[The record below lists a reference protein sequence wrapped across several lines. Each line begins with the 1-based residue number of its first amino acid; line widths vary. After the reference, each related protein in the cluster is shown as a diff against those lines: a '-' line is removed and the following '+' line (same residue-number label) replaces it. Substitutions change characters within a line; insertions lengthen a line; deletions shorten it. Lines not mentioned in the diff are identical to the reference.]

1 MIVLRLSD
9 KKVLRATLLTRYKNN
24 KVTGFIVVDVR
35 DGLWTIVDEAIN
47 KNNPNKKYMPF
58 NLNVDKY
65 YHKQNKYGKYYLGKS
80 DSIDTR
86 ISAIMQCIDK
96 DVFNLSRV
104 MPDINIR
111 NISGV
116 VTQLRDKTKL
126 REVLGSGVT
135 TIYVDMKKGKWY
147 TTDLDSI
154 DLIKIPNIDIIT
166 NREYWYSECNTV
178 NYFKRMTNNINS
190 RVTAAIQEIEIS
202 YFDLQF
208 INGRKVSRKITH
220 KKLDAYNNLLMER

>member
-111 NISGV
+111 NTSGV

-135 TIYVDMKKGKWY
+135 TIYVDMKRGEWY
-147 TTDLDSI
+147 TIESDHINLV
-154 DLIKIPNIDIIT
+154 KISDVDITT
-166 NREYWYSECNTV
+166 NREYWYSDRTNANYYRKNT
-178 NYFKRMTNNINS
+178 TNMNNRI
-190 RVTAAIQEIEIS
+190 TAVIQEIEIA
-202 YFDLQF
+202 YFELQF
-208 INGRKVSRKITH
+208 IDGRKASRKITH

>member
-1 MIVLRLSD
+1 MIVLRLSN
-9 KKVLRATLLTRYKNN
+9 KKVLRANLLNRYKNN

-35 DGLWTIVDEAIN
+35 DGLWSIVDEAIN
-47 KNNPNKKYMPF
+47 KTNPTKKYIPF
-58 NLNVDKY
+58 NLTVDKY
-65 YHKQNKYGKYYLGKS
+65 YHKQNNYGKYYLGKS

-96 DVFNLSRV
+96 EVFNLSRV

-111 NISGV
+111 NISGI

-126 REVLGSGVT
+126 RELLNSGVT
-135 TIYVDMKKGKWY
+135 TIYVDIKRGKWY
-147 TTDLDSI
+147 NTRLDSI
-154 DLIKIPNIDIIT
+154 DLIKISNIDIST

-190 RVTAAIQEIEIS
+190 RITAAIQEIEIS

-208 INGRKVSRKITH
+208 IDGRKASRKITH
-220 KKLDAYNNLLMER
+220 KKLDNYNKL